1 MLINGLQLLDMPIMS
16 LQTGK
21 ELARTSS
28 AIINPHNLSIIAYR
42 ITGSHIDHDP
52 SYIRIADVREIGSLG
67 MIIDSSEEFIEPDD
81 IISDK
86 ELYDLEY
93 DLNGKKV
100 IDEKRRK
107 MGKVTGY
114 IVDADSFIIQQLV
127 VKRPLLKSFTNDEL
141 LVHRAQIV
149 EINDTTVIIASGDIK
164 SKLRGVNNNRHYVN
178 PFRQTKP
185 QTDAIKSK

>member
-164 SKLRGVNNNRHYVN
+164 SKLRGANNNRQYVN